1 LEPIVVG
8 RGDPRKGGTS
18 LEALHHSAT
27 EPSTGENSQPKTQG
41 LRVSS
46 RPPYRTIAG
55 VPALVGLSLTH
66 RTAPLAVRERLA
78 LAPAQA
84 SDLLTALVAG
94 DAVDEA
100 VAVSTCNRIEVYVAG
115 EDAGSAEWAVVA
127 ALARHAGMSTAAL
140 GLRLR
145 ALRGRAVA
153 DHLFAVASGL
163 DSMVIGETE
172 ILGQLRRAHELAR
185 EAHACGLLLD
195 RLMRGALGAG
205 RRVRAGTAIARSGVS
220 VSSAAVEL
228 AREALGSLAERR
240 VMLVGAGKSSE
251 VTARV
256 LRSQGVGVLR
266 VANRSHER
274 AAEIARRDGGAVAL
288 DDLEA
293 HLAGSDLVIA
303 ATACPH
309 VLIDA
314 AMVRRAMARRAG
326 RPLVV
331 IDLAVPRDVDPGV
344 RDIRGVTLLDLDDVQ
359 ARVARNRAA
368 RQSDVAAAR
377 ALIAGEVDRFERWRA
392 ARAATPTIAALKHAG
407 DAIVG
412 DLLALNAPHWESL
425 TDADRERVEAL
436 ARAVARRLLHEPTRR
451 VKQAACEGDTAPERA
466 ARDLFGLGTDVK
478 PAAPR
483 VA

>member
-1 LEPIVVG
+1 
-8 RGDPRKGGTS
+8 
-18 LEALHHSAT
+18 
-27 EPSTGENSQPKTQG
+27 
-41 LRVSS
+41 VSI
-46 RPPYRTIAG
+46 RPLCRTIPG
-55 VPALVGLSLTH
+55 VPALIGLSLTH

-78 LAPAQA
+78 LAPAEV
-84 SDLLTALVAG
+84 SDLLAALVATE
-94 DAVDEA
+94 AVDEA
-100 VAVSTCNRIEVYVAG
+100 VAVSTCNRIEIYVAG
-115 EDAGSAEWAVVA
+115 EDAGPAEWAAVA
-127 ALARHAGMSTAAL
+127 ALARHAGMSAAAL

-163 DSMVIGETE
+163 DSMVLGEAE

-185 EAHACGLLLD
+185 EAGACGPLLD
-195 RLMRGALGAG
+195 RVMRDALGAG
-205 RRVRAGTAIARSGVS
+205 RRVRAGTGIARSGVS

-274 AAEIARRDGGAVAL
+274 AVEIARRDGRAVAL

-293 HLAGSDLVIA
+293 QLADSDLVIA

-309 VLIDA
+309 ALIDA
-314 AMVRRAMARRAG
+314 ATVRRVMARRPG

-331 IDLAVPRDVDPGV
+331 VDLAVPRDVEPAV

-377 ALIAGEVDRFERWRA
+377 AILGAEVDRFERWRA

-407 DAIVG
+407 DAIV
-412 DLLALNAPHWESL
+412 DELLARNAPHWDAM

-436 ARAVARRLLHEPTRR
+436 ARAVARRLLHEPVRR

-466 ARDLFGLGTDVK
+466 ARDLFGLGTNVR